1 MGSRS
6 ELAVL
11 TRWEGLL
18 VRHKEYMVDR
28 LNDQIEMLRQEK
40 VRMRM
45 DFEHQE
51 RERATGEIVL
61 CIIMFAAGFAVAW
74 AVL

>member
-28 LNDQIEMLRQEK
+28 LNDQIEMLRRENVKMRQECDSK
-40 VRMRM
+40 QTKAIV
-45 DFEHQE
+45 
-51 RERATGEIVL
+51 AEILL
-61 CIIMFAAGFAVAW
+61 CVMAFILGYALGVMT
-74 AVL
+74 

>member
-1 MGSRS
+1 MFSR
-6 ELAVL
+6 
-11 TRWEGLL
+11 REGLL

-28 LNDQIEMLRQEK
+28 LNDEIQMLRQEK